1 MGYAT
6 GILHRIES
14 NIYAAYRNGDTV
26 ENLAK
31 RYEVSESKIKNSI
44 NKAKERQNNIDNKL

>member
-1 MGYAT
+1 MGYAK

-44 NKAKERQNNIDNKL
+44 NKVKERQNNIDNKL